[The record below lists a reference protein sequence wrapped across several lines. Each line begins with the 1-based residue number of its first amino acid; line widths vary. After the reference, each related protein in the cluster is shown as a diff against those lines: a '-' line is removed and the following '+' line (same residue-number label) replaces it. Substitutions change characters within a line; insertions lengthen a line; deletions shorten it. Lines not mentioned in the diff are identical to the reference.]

1 VKLTKS
7 QLKRIVKEELE
18 AVLNEDFSPEVNA
31 NKIKNTKSSFFGSKA
46 IDDYVAVAVGE
57 IEAAISSKD
66 AEQTLTHLFRDLGLE
81 GETGYARGPR
91 DLDAMAREIKIKLYG
106 RPTVAGG
113 LYEEEIEEKKK
124 TKVSKPGQE
133 RVSKKIAHLI
143 GDEGKSKEQ
152 AAAIAY
158 SMEDRGDLK

>member
-18 AVLNEDFSPEVNA
+18 NYKKQAIVMED
-31 NKIKNTKSSFFGSKA
+31 
-46 IDDYVAVAVGE
+46 
-57 IEAAISSKD
+57 
-66 AEQTLTHLFRDLGLE
+66 
-81 GETGYARGPR
+81 
-91 DLDAMAREIKIKLYG
+91 
-106 RPTVAGG
+106 
-113 LYEEEIEEKKK
+113 EEEIEEKKK

-158 SMEDRGDLK
+158 SMEDRGELK